1 MVGVMVGVNEGSGL
15 TVGDKVGVRVAL
27 DTKPGVVVG
36 VGEMSWV
43 AAGVIVGGVSDE
55 LTPGKA
61 RQLLADSTNSRAMR
75 I

>member
-1 MVGVMVGVNEGSGL
+1 MVGVSVGVNEGCGL
-15 TVGDKVGVRVAL
+15 TVGDKVGVSVAV
-27 DTKPGVVVG
+27 DTKPGVVVC
-36 VGEMSWV
+36 VSEMSSV
-43 AAGVIVGGVSDE
+43 AAGVIAGGVADR